1 MNVISFFK
9 SAGAQVIIAVMVV
22 VSFFTVI
29 VVLLTRPITL
39 DDHTTSILTVLIG
52 ALGNE
57 FAHVVQFF
65 TGSSS
70 GSKDKDALH
79 ADILRSL
86 GNNNSGAPGGGAG
99 SGVP

>member
-1 MNVISFFK
+1 MISFFK
-9 SAGAQVIIAVMVV
+9 NTSAQIIIAVLVV

-86 GNNNSGAPGGGAG
+86 GNNNSSGGAPSGGGQ
-99 SGVP
+99 

>member
-1 MNVISFFK
+1 MISFFK
-9 SAGAQVIIAVMVV
+9 NARFAPVIIAVLVV

-29 VVLLTRPITL
+29 IVLLTRPITL

-86 GNNNSGAPGGGAG
+86 GNNSGAALPPGGGQ
-99 SGVP
+99 

>member
-1 MNVISFFK
+1 MINFFRT
-9 SAGAQVIIAVMVV
+9 ARFAPVIIAVMVV
-22 VSFFTVI
+22 VSFFIVI
-29 VVLLTRPITL
+29 IVLLTRPITL

-70 GSKDKDALH
+70 GSKDKDDMH
-79 ADILRSL
+79 ADVMRALANR
-86 GNNNSGAPGGGAG
+86 NSGDAPPGGGAQ
-99 SGVP
+99 

>member
-1 MNVISFFK
+1 MISFLK
-9 SAGAQVIIAVMVV
+9 NTSAQIIIAVLVV

-86 GNNNSGAPGGGAG
+86 GNNNSGASGGG
-99 SGVP
+99 SGAA